1 MAPRTGTVYLLCLSR
16 PVCPTHPARHY
27 TGWAADLDARLAQ
40 HAAGHGARML
50 AAAAA
55 RGISWRVTRTW
66 AGDRAL
72 ERRLKAWKNGPEL
85 CPVCAA
91 ARAGKGAGR

>member
-1 MAPRTGTVYLLCLSR
+1 MASPTGTVYLLCLSG
-16 PVCPTHPARHY
+16 PVCPSRPARHY

-40 HAAGHGARML
+40 HASGRGARML

-55 RGISWRVTRTW
+55 RGISWHVKRTW
-66 AGDRAL
+66 AGGRAL

-85 CPVCAA
+85 CPVCTA